1 MGEDERES
9 KGTKRGRREVSLERL
24 FGPDDKKLHI
34 QCEGDLQKATPEG
47 FLGKAWH
54 AQIDPL
60 SQDPLFFMVQN
71 GINKLSQ
78 GGTRW
83 PGLCITSLVKHSW
96 LFPWAGA

>member
-47 FLGKAWH
+47 FLGKA
-54 AQIDPL
+54 
-60 SQDPLFFMVQN
+60 
-71 GINKLSQ
+71 
-78 GGTRW
+78 
-83 PGLCITSLVKHSW
+83 
-96 LFPWAGA
+96 